1 MEKLRNLS
9 LKKSFILYMVI
20 GLVGTYFLSAIVIH
34 QASYTQQMIWQ
45 KYVDGRIAYG
55 AVSDGFMQMTPR
67 PSTAIMSEGD
77 MLLSELCDFLQTYT
91 ILLLSVIGTCVDV
104 FLFYHNKLKAPIEEL
119 NIASKRIAENDFE
132 FRVMYENQ
140 DEMGVLC
147 RGFEQM
153 REQLIKMRGQ
163 LMQNNQ
169 ILWKS
174 VEEERA
180 LRAAIAHDIRSPL
193 SVLKGYQEM
202 LIEYIPD
209 KTIDTDRALEMLQ
222 AGMRQIER
230 MDVFVETI
238 RKMSSLESRELL
250 REEVTAGELGAEIQE
265 EVDILAKDKKV
276 QLEVPVTE
284 EIFMG
289 DRAVILEV
297 VENILTNALRYAE
310 ALVKIEIFLTKQE
323 LRVCV
328 EDDGCGFMGA
338 PGKVNVKDSLKHSG
352 LGMYISRLYC
362 ERHGGKLLF
371 ENNAQ
376 GGAAVTAVFR

>member
-1 MEKLRNLS
+1 MEKIRNLS

-20 GLVGTYFLSAIVIH
+20 GLVGTYFLSAIVVH

-45 KYVDGRIAYG
+45 KYVDERIAHG
-55 AVSDGFMQMTPR
+55 AVSDGFMQKTPR

-91 ILLLSVIGTCVDV
+91 ILLLSIIGTCVAV
-104 FLFYHNKLKAPIEEL
+104 FLFYHNKLKTPIEEL

-209 KTIDTDRALEMLQ
+209 KTIDIDKALEMLQ

-230 MDVFVETI
+230 MDVFVETM
-238 RKMSSLESRELL
+238 RRMNSLESRALL
-250 REEVTAGELGAEIQE
+250 RREVTAGELRAEIQE
-265 EVDILAKDKKV
+265 EIDILAKDKKV

-289 DRAVILEV
+289 DKAVILEV

-310 ALVKIEIFLTKQE
+310 SLIKIEVFLTKQE
-323 LRVCV
+323 LKVCV
-328 EDDGCGFMGA
+328 TDDGCGFMGA
-338 PGKVNVKDSLKHSG
+338 PEKMNMKDSLKHSG

-376 GGAAVTAVFR
+376 GGAAVTAVFH

>member
-1 MEKLRNLS
+1 MEKIKNLS

-20 GLVGTYFLSAIVIH
+20 GLVSTYLLSAVIIH

-45 KYVDGRIAYG
+45 KYVDGRIAH
-55 AVSDGFMQMTPR
+55 APAADGFMQMTPR
-67 PSTAIMSEGD
+67 PNAAIMSEGD
-77 MLLSELCDFLQTYT
+77 GRLSELCDFPQTYT
-91 ILLLSVIGTCVDV
+91 ILLLSIIGTCVAV

-132 FRVMYENQ
+132 FQVMYENQ
-140 DEMGVLC
+140 DEMGILC
-147 RGFEQM
+147 HEFEQM

-163 LMQNNQ
+163 LIQNNQ

-209 KTIDTDRALEMLQ
+209 KTIGTDKALEMLQ

-230 MDVFVETI
+230 MDVFVETM

-250 REEVTAGELGAEIQE
+250 REEVTAGALGAEIQE

-276 QLEVPVTE
+276 QLEVSVTE

-310 ALVKIEIFLTKQE
+310 SLIKIEVFLTKQE
-323 LRVCV
+323 LKVCV
-328 EDDGCGFMGA
+328 TDDGCGFMGA
-338 PGKVNVKDSLKHSG
+338 PGKMNMKDSLKHSG

-371 ENNAQ
+371 ENNMQ